1 MTMGKLR
8 DALRA
13 KYPNARAAI
22 IALGLDP
29 ELLNPKHLATD
40 SKTRKLVVDSAAS
53 FQREI
58 GNPEP
63 EMADG
68 MADLG
73 DEEAEQSL
81 DAEETEADP
90 DEREFRKWR
99 MKELGRRL
107 MDEKGFTLDQV
118 RDLLR
123 HPDFPQNALG
133 ESRSE
138 QITEDAEVVLKDL
151 VGMGGGPLTE
161 ARDRR
166 KMAKDAAHRRR
177 FNRMFPDAQRLEPRP
192 GDFANYGD
200 QPEPTLAMDE
210 QSDGADGRFAEWYP
224 MLANLRVE

>member
-1 MTMGKLR
+1 MGGAPFEQAQR
-8 DALRA
+8 
-13 KYPNARAAI
+13 I
-22 IALGLDP
+22 INDLM
-29 ELLNPKHLATD
+29 H
-40 SKTRKLVVDSAAS
+40 SAM
-53 FQREI
+53 QRE
-58 GNPEP
+58 ED
-63 EMADG
+63 DG
-68 MADLG
+68 MVD
-73 DEEAEQSL
+73 
-81 DAEETEADP
+81 DAEEGEPDP

-118 RDLLR
+118 KSLLR